1 MSSFPVPKT
10 FREVAPGQTP
20 QMNKANFLG
29 TIALLTV
36 TSFASA
42 QAADEGLSF
51 KNGEMLYRTFCIPC
65 HQEDGQGL
73 GNVFPPLAQSD
84 YLLDDKA
91 RSIRTILQGL
101 SGTIT
106 VNGKEYTGSMPSPGM
121 KHEQI
126 ADVLT
131 YVRKAWGNNAA
142 FRLFSPTCS
151 PHYLGPRTC

>member
-1 MSSFPVPKT
+1 
-10 FREVAPGQTP
+10 
-20 QMNKANFLG
+20 MNKANFLG

-42 QAADEGLSF
+42 EAADEGLSF